1 MVAHRN
7 VRVSR
12 LTPDLFVIV
21 VGLLLSIASGVIA
34 FHAYGPYG
42 EKQRND
48 PRVRRYYDAHGK
60 LTLLVYDA
68 NGDGRLDT
76 RSFMDGERLLRM
88 ELDANNDGII
98 DRWEEYGPGETL
110 VRAYERAPD
119 GTRRE
124 VAMPTLHNGR

>member
-1 MVAHRN
+1 M
-7 VRVSR
+7 SR
-12 LTPDLFVIV
+12 KTAEVFVIV

-42 EKQRND
+42 ERQQND
-48 PRVRRYYDAHGK
+48 PRVRRSYDAHGK
-60 LTLLVYDA
+60 LRLLVYDA
-68 NGDGRLDT
+68 DGDGRFDT
-76 RSFMDGERLLRM
+76 RSYMDGERLLRV
-88 ELDANNDGII
+88 ELDDNNDGII

-124 VAMPTLHNGR
+124 VAVPTLRSAP